1 MYISLKESLYV
12 LNAFEIYRNQISFY
26 FELLFLLTFMFLR
39 FIYIFNFSYNK
50 FLSMAIYFIL
60 GLYHYESIMLLI
72 MLFVFSSFATTR
84 SPVMSNLYKLIVVN
98 VQDFL

>member
-1 MYISLKESLYV
+1 MFVSLKKSLYV
-12 LNAFEIYRNQISFY
+12 LDAFEIYRNQTSFY

-50 FLSMAIYFIL
+50 FLSMAIYFIT
-60 GLYHYESIMLLI
+60 GLYHYVSIMLLI
-72 MLFVFSSFATTR
+72 MLFVFSPFATTH
-84 SPVMSNLYKLIVVN
+84 SPFMSNLYKLIDVN